1 MSVSMDLY
9 APPRRS
15 DPGRRRPGHR
25 PTRCDRF
32 LPPWH
37 SRLMSVCARA
47 GRSHE
52 DSEDL
57 VQDAYVRFLEY
68 RRRHAIQ
75 NEAGLLAT
83 IVRNLAIN
91 QYRRQRLVPM
101 APDVLPA
108 LDQDPLW
115 CDDIPSADRALA
127 AQERLEQVTRTLNRV
142 SCRTCQIFLAHRS
155 GYSYQEIAREF
166 GISHRTI
173 QKHISRAT
181 VLLGVRA
188 PVSRF

>member
-1 MSVSMDLY
+1 M
-9 APPRRS
+9 R
-15 DPGRRRPGHR
+15 
-25 PTRCDRF
+25 
-32 LPPWH
+32 
-37 SRLMSVCARA
+37 VCARA
-47 GRSHE
+47 GRSPE

-68 RRRHAIQ
+68 RRGHAIH

-83 IVRNLAIN
+83 IVMNLAIN

-101 APDVLPA
+101 DPDVLPA
-108 LDQDPLW
+108 LDHDPVW
-115 CDDIPSADRALA
+115 CDETPSADRVFA
-127 AQERLEQVTRTLNRV
+127 ARERLEQVTKTLNRV

-173 QKHISRAT
+173 QKHIARAT
-181 VLLGVRA
+181 ILLGLRA